1 MGCEALRDRAKH
13 HKTTTDICVRGRENA
28 IPGMLMLMEG
38 IAGILV
44 KSGAHDVMGEL
55 GSSRPGIESP

>member
-1 MGCEALRDRAKH
+1 
-13 HKTTTDICVRGRENA
+13 
-28 IPGMLMLMEG
+28 MLMLMAG
-38 IAGILV
+38 IAGIFV